1 MAAADALPA
10 HTAEFLAEDK
20 GPSVIGA
27 LWTFATLATVFVAL
41 RCYVRISV
49 KKVFGVDDGCVVL
62 GLVLLICMVS
72 VDTVAVTL
80 GLGRHLAYLIK
91 NAPTQH
97 LVDLTFYLWMGNAF
111 AVMANAFAKM
121 SFAFTLM
128 RVLPQQYIQICLW
141 FITVSLFLIHAVLD
155 VMIYVQCKDI
165 RTLWNPFGVP
175 GECWP
180 TWVLTNYALFVGS
193 WSALCDFAL
202 AALPWFIIPQLKMPL
217 RDKLGIAFAMSLGV
231 FAGISAIVKTIQLP
245 SLSSSDQTYGQ
256 PDLTIWGGIEVS
268 TTIIASCIP
277 TLRPI
282 GRRLFPGSSAD
293 GPASKQS
300 GSGGGSGFKLGRLG
314 GSGNGNLSGSSAP
327 GDRFNPKGRGTNQT
341 LVTIGSKPSR
351 NPKSPAA
358 GTTTMDDDSD
368 KSILD
373 RPGVGEVGAARSG
386 TSLCG
391 SEGGIDNGGRQSPRQ
406 GGIRATHEVRVQYD

>member
-1 MAAADALPA
+1 MSAADTSPA
-10 HTAEFLAEDK
+10 PTAEFLAEDK
-20 GPSVIGA
+20 GPSVIAA

-62 GLVLLICMVS
+62 ALVLLLCMIS
-72 VDTVAVTL
+72 VDTLAVTL
-80 GLGRHLAYLIK
+80 GLGRHLVYLLA
-91 NAPTQH
+91 NAPAQA

-141 FITVSLFLIHAVLD
+141 IIIVSLFLIHAVLD
-155 VMIYVQCKDI
+155 VMIYVQCKDT
-165 RTLWNPFGVP
+165 RTLWNPVGFP

-180 TWVLTNYALFVGS
+180 TRVLTNYALFVGS
-193 WSALCDFAL
+193 WSALCDFGL

-231 FAGISAIVKTIQLP
+231 VAGVAAITKTVQLP
-245 SLSSSDQTYGQ
+245 NLSSSDPTYGQ
-256 PDLTIWGGIEVS
+256 PDLTIWGGIEVA
-268 TTIIASCIP
+268 TTIIASCIS
-277 TLRPI
+277 TLRPL
-282 GRRLFPGSSAD
+282 GRKLFPGSSAERY
-293 GPASKQS
+293 GSKE
-300 GSGGGSGFKLGRLG
+300 SGGGFKLGRLG
-314 GSGNGNLSGSSAP
+314 GSGNGNLSDSAP
-327 GDRFNPKGRGTNQT
+327 GDRFNPKSRGTNQT

-373 RPGVGEVGAARSG
+373 RPDAGEIGAAISG
-386 TSLCG
+386 TSLCE
-391 SEGGIDNGGRQSPRQ
+391 SEGGAENGGRHSPRQ
-406 GGIRATHEVRVQYD
+406 GGIRATHEVRVQYDRSDV